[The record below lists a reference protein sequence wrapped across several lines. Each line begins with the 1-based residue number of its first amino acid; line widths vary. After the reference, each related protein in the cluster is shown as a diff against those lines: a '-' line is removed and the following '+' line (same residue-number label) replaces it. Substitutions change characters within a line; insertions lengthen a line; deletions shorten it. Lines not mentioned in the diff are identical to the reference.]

1 MHVGSGGMFVQS
13 LKFIEDHS
21 ENAFDISVYGSN
33 YLETGKMNMAIR
45 VIEKNLGS
53 ENADTFYEDSHK
65 NLKVDFILANQPFN
79 QSD

>member
-13 LKFIEDHS
+13 LKFIEEHS

-33 YLETGKMNMAIR
+33 YLET
-45 VIEKNLGS
+45 
-53 ENADTFYEDSHK
+53 ADTFYEDSHK

>member
-1 MHVGSGGMFVQS
+1 
-13 LKFIEDHS
+13 
-21 ENAFDISVYGSN
+21 
-33 YLETGKMNMAIR
+33 MNMAIKK
-45 VIEKNLGS
+45 IKKNLGS

>member
-1 MHVGSGGMFVQS
+1 
-13 LKFIEDHS
+13 
-21 ENAFDISVYGSN
+21 
-33 YLETGKMNMAIR
+33 MNMAIR

-79 QSD
+79 QSDWGQVLLDNLRWKRGTHLLVIINKI